1 MVKRKRPGYA
11 TQFNSMR
18 GQIGQIAAQAYE
30 QGSMNSSIAL
40 LTSGKPQQILD
51 QSSILLE
58 LSSANNAEMDQFL
71 AAARAAR
78 NTQQAART
86 DPDRASPS
94 SRRTSCTA

>member
-1 MVKRKRPGYA
+1 
-11 TQFNSMR
+11 MR

-30 QGSMNSSIAL
+30 QGNLNSSIAL

-58 LSSANNAEMDQFL
+58 LSSANNAQMNQFL

-78 NTQQAART
+78 RRPAGGAAH
-86 DPDRASPS
+86 PGRASS
-94 SRRTSCTA
+94 ELKKSLTGRRRPR